1 MPRLEGK
8 TAIVTGSARGIGEA
22 TARRF
27 VAEGAN
33 VVVSD
38 ILHDRGEAVA
48 AELGPAAVYAP
59 LDVAEESQWKTA
71 VALAHERFGALDVL
85 VNNAAVAPA
94 AAIENVSLEEWEWV
108 IRVNQTGVFLGI
120 RAAAPAMRAV
130 GGGSII
136 NVSTAGSFAGT
147 PGVAAYGASK
157 WAVRSLT
164 KTAALE
170 LGADG
175 IRVNCVSTGSIRTPM
190 LKDAGWNDPEQ
201 LEATAKLLPLG
212 RIGNVE
218 DVTGF
223 MVYLASDESDYCTG
237 TDFVIDGGSLAGPFP
252 RGFAK
257 D

>member
-1 MPRLEGK
+1 MPRLQGK

-38 ILHDRGEAVA
+38 ILHELGEEVA
-48 AELGPAAVYAP
+48 AGLGPAAVYTP
-59 LDVAEESQWKTA
+59 LDVSEESQWQAA
-71 VALAHERFGALDVL
+71 VALAQERFGALDVL
-85 VNNAAVAPA
+85 VNNAAIAPA
-94 AAIENVSLEEWEWV
+94 GSIENVSLEEWDRV
-108 IRVNQTGVFLGI
+108 IRVNQTGVLLGI
-120 RAAAPAMRAV
+120 RAAAPAMRAA
-130 GGGSII
+130 GGGSIV

-147 PGVAAYGASK
+147 PGVAAYGATK

-190 LKDAGWNDPEQ
+190 LRDAGWNDPEQ

-212 RIGNVE
+212 RIGTVD